1 MSHATTG
8 QAVPSYYGNVNHTLL
23 DEVDVSAARILEL
36 GCGAGALARAVRQR
50 APHVHY
56 VGMDF
61 MADALAQAQDV
72 LDQAL
77 VCNLD
82 AVPVWSADARL
93 SEALPDESFDHV
105 ILGDVL
111 EHLYEPERVLAQAVQ
126 RLKPGGRALVCIP
139 NVQHW
144 SVLGQLILGHW
155 PQQDAGLFDRT
166 HIRWFTLRD
175 MQALLQGCGLVVEK
189 VIPRIYQPEQG
200 LPLLQALEAAARVMR
215 VDPQQFRQ
223 LSLPL
228 QYVLVGRKP
237 LN

>member
-1 MSHATTG
+1 M
-8 QAVPSYYGNVNHTLL
+8 PSYYGNVNHTLL
-23 DEVDVSAARILEL
+23 NEVDVSAERILEL
-36 GCGAGALARAVRQR
+36 GCGAGALARAVRLR

-61 MADALAQAQDV
+61 ASDALEQAHDV
-72 LDQAL
+72 LDHSL

-82 AVPVWSADARL
+82 DVPLWSADARL
-93 SEALPDESFDHV
+93 TEALPYESFDHV

-111 EHLYEPERVLAQAVQ
+111 EHLYQPEGVLAQAVQ

-144 SVLGQLILGHW
+144 SVLGQLILGQW
-155 PQQDAGLFDRT
+155 PRQDSGLFDRT

-175 MQALLQGCGLVVEK
+175 MHVLLQGCGLIVEK
-189 VIPRIYQPEQG
+189 VIPRIFQPERG
-200 LPLLQALEAAARVMR
+200 MPLLQALEAATRVMN
-215 VDPQQFRQ
+215 VDPLQFRQ

-237 LN
+237 LK